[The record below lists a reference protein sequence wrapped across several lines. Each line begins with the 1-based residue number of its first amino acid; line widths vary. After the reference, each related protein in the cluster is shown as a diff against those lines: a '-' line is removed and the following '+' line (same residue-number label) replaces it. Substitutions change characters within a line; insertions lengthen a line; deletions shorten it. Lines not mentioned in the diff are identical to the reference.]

1 MPVEILFPFAEYWWV
16 YGVFVLLTLGVLAL
30 DLGVFHR
37 EAHVVSIKEAATWSA
52 IWIGLAGLVN
62 LLFWW
67 WTRHEL
73 TQRGVDP
80 AHGDRLGL
88 EFLAGYLIEKALA
101 VDNIFVIAMIFAA
114 LSIPPQYRHRVL
126 FYGILGAL
134 VFRAIFIALGAV
146 LLQYQWIVWVAGGF
160 LILTGIKML
169 LIKPAAGDVENNPVL
184 RLVRRWLPVSKD
196 LDGQRFLTRNRA
208 TGALMLT
215 PLFVALILVEATDII
230 FAIDSVPAIFA
241 LTDEPLVVF
250 LSNILAIL
258 GLRSLYFLLDGM
270 MDRFTLLKYSLAII
284 LIFVGLKMAWLNDA
298 MGGKFPISWS
308 LGIIGGLIAIGII
321 GSLLRRRPK
330 TATGAPP

>member
-1 MPVEILFPFAEYWWV
+1 MSAEILFPFADYWWI
-16 YGVFVLLTLGVLAL
+16 YGIFVLFTLSVLAL

-37 EAHVVSIKEAATWSA
+37 EAHVVSIKEASIWSA
-52 IWIGLAGLVN
+52 VWISLAAVVN
-62 LLFWW
+62 LVFWW
-67 WTRHEL
+67 WARYDL
-73 TQRGVDP
+73 ASRGLDP

-160 LILTGIKML
+160 LVLTGIKML
-169 LIKPAAGDVENNPVL
+169 LIKPAVGDVENNPVL
-184 RLVRRWLPVSKD
+184 RLVRRWLPVSKE
-196 LDGQRFLTRNRA
+196 LDGQRFFTRNPA
-208 TGALMLT
+208 TGALLVT
-215 PLFVALILVEATDII
+215 PLLVALILVEATDII
-230 FAIDSVPAIFA
+230 FAVDSVPAIFA

-284 LIFVGLKMAWLNDA
+284 LVFVGLKMAWLNDA

-308 LGIIGGLIAIGII
+308 LAIIGGLIAIGMI
-321 GSLLRRRPK
+321 GSLLRRPK
-330 TATGAPP
+330 APAG